1 MSHPEH
7 TVKSRVAAISILASA
22 VMAAAKFVVGIA
34 IGSLALISEALHSSV
49 DLVATVITWLVV
61 RVSGKPADKEHHYG
75 HGKLESL
82 SALGVIAMLYVL
94 AGGILVESWSRL
106 REGAIPP
113 TLSAIPFIVLLID
126 IGVNFWRA
134 RALHRTARDT
144 KSQALAADA
153 LHFASDVLGSLAV
166 IAGLA
171 LSGLGYAWG
180 DAAAAIGVAVVISL
194 LGLRLARSTVE
205 TLLDR
210 APEGVSEKAAAA
222 IKAVPGVVGVE
233 RLRVRMVGPTHF
245 IDAIVQ
251 VPRTFPID
259 RVDEI
264 KRKAQAAVTR
274 ALDDAD
280 LTFTA
285 VPVARDNESVR
296 ERIMVIA
303 RNSGLAVHHV
313 TVHDLGGKL
322 TVSIDLEVDG
332 GMELTAAHDIAQ
344 DLERN
349 IRDEFGEDVE
359 VDTHIEP
366 LEPELPHGVDAA
378 PDRVETIRTAL
389 TRFAADSAIHDIHS
403 VRVRDT
409 DAGEIVNF
417 HCHAAPSM
425 SVIEVHENV
434 DEIERALRRAFPAVK
449 RVISHA
455 EPPDA
460 QSNPAN
466 AGRVLVSDSPR
477 RCVARVIRRWTRFIF
492 INESLTLDRP
502 RKLDSNRCDSE
513 VAGGSAELGA
523 EDFAISFP
531 WGLKAWRAHTRRARA
546 SNPIRSRDWR
556 SRSRNRPI
564 IGS

>member
-1 MSHPEH
+1 MNQPVHS
-7 TVKSRVAAISILASA
+7 VKSRVAAISVVASA
-22 VMAAAKFVVGIA
+22 FMAAAKFVVGIA

-49 DLVATVITWLVV
+49 DVVATVVTWLVV
-61 RVSGKPADKEHHYG
+61 RVSDRPADKEHNYG
-75 HGKLESL
+75 HGKIESI

-94 AGGILVESWSRL
+94 AGGILVESYSRL
-106 REGAIPP
+106 REGAPP
-113 TLSAIPFIVLLID
+113 PVLSAVPFVVLLID
-126 IGVNFWRA
+126 IAVNLWRA
-134 RALHRTARDT
+134 RALHRAARDT
-144 KSQALAADA
+144 RSQALAADA
-153 LHFASDVLGSLAV
+153 LHFASDVLGSVAV
-166 IAGLA
+166 IIGLA
-171 LSGLGYAWG
+171 LSGFGYAWG
-180 DAAAAIGVAVVISL
+180 DAAAAIGVAVMIAL

-222 IKAVPGVVGVE
+222 IEAVPGVVGIE

-259 RVDEI
+259 RVDGI
-264 KRKAQAAVTR
+264 KQKALAAVTA
-274 ALDDAD
+274 ALGDAD

-332 GMELTAAHDIAQ
+332 EMALIAAHDIAH

-349 IRDEFGEDVE
+349 IREEFGEDVE

-366 LEPELPHGVDAA
+366 LEPELPLGSDAA
-378 PDRVETIRTAL
+378 PDRVEAIKAAL
-389 TRFAADSAIHDIHS
+389 SRFAADGAIHDIHN
-403 VRVRDT
+403 VRVRNT

-417 HCHAAPSM
+417 HCRAAPSM
-425 SVIEVHENV
+425 SVTRVHENV
-434 DEIERALRRAFPAVK
+434 DEIERALRRAFPTVK

-455 EPPDA
+455 EPPYA
-460 QSNPAN
+460 
-466 AGRVLVSDSPR
+466 
-477 RCVARVIRRWTRFIF
+477 
-492 INESLTLDRP
+492 
-502 RKLDSNRCDSE
+502 
-513 VAGGSAELGA
+513 
-523 EDFAISFP
+523 
-531 WGLKAWRAHTRRARA
+531 
-546 SNPIRSRDWR
+546 
-556 SRSRNRPI
+556 
-564 IGS
+564 